1 MRIFRRSALTPQPPL
16 PIEGE
21 GQGVSGQGRLI
32 RDTMQQ
38 LYDVLIVGGGIV
50 GLSTAMAIQQQ
61 YPWAQ
66 VAVCEKETRWAA
78 HQTGNNSGV
87 IHAGVYY
94 KPGSLKAQFARKGQ
108 RSMVEFCQE
117 QGIAYE
123 VCGKLIVATTPGE
136 IERLE
141 NLYQRA
147 LANGLEAQ
155 RVGPEEIREREPHV
169 RAVSG
174 IYIPSTGIVNYT
186 QVTEAYARIVR
197 DHGGDLHLGTK
208 VSAISERRDVVVVKT
223 NRGTMQTRFLINCAG
238 LHSDRVAKLAGARTG
253 MKIIPFRGE
262 YYELVPTKRHLVKGL
277 IYPVPN
283 PNFPFLGVHFTR
295 MIDST
300 VHAGPNAVLAL
311 KREGYKKTD
320 IDLRDLGDVLGYPA
334 FWKLAGKYMDEGL
347 KEMLRSASKALF
359 VRSMQQIIPEIR
371 AKDVVP
377 THAGVRAQA
386 LMHDG
391 TLMDD
396 FVIISSGRAIHVCN
410 APSPA
415 ATASI
420 EIGKAIIER
429 MPPLERRITSAT

>member
-1 MRIFRRSALTPQPPL
+1 
-16 PIEGE
+16 
-21 GQGVSGQGRLI
+21 VSN
-32 RDTMQQ
+32 
-38 LYDVLIVGGGIV
+38 YDYLIVGGGII
-50 GLSTAMAIQQQ
+50 GLSTAMALGKQHPQARI
-61 YPWAQ
+61 
-66 VAVCEKETRWAA
+66 AVCEKEAHWAA

-94 KPGSLKAQFARKGQ
+94 KPGSLKAKFAHAGQ
-108 RSMVEFCQE
+108 RSMVEFCQAH
-117 QGIAYE
+117 GIAYE
-123 VCGKLIVATTPGE
+123 VCGKLIVATAPDE
-136 IERLE
+136 LERLE

-155 RVGPEEIREREPHV
+155 KVGPEQIREREPYV
-169 RAVSG
+169 QAVAG

-186 QVTEAYARIVR
+186 QVTEAYARIVQGQGGELHLNTR
-197 DHGGDLHLGTK
+197 VLTVAERGDLVTVETSQG
-208 VSAISERRDVVVVKT
+208 S
-223 NRGTMQTRFLINCAG
+223 MQARYLINCAG
-238 LHSDRVAKLAGARTG
+238 LHSDRVASLAGARTN

-262 YYELVPTKRHLVKGL
+262 YYELVPAKRSMVKGL

-295 MIDST
+295 MIDGT

-311 KREGYKKTD
+311 KREGYRKTD
-320 IDLRDLGDVLGYPA
+320 IDLRDLSEVLSYSA

-359 VRSMQQIIPEIR
+359 VRSMQRIIPAIQ

-386 LMHDG
+386 LMQDG

-396 FVIISSGRAIHVCN
+396 FVIITSGRAIHVCN

-420 EIGKAIIER
+420 EIGKAIVER
-429 MPPLERRITSAT
+429 VPPPTARVAAPAIGTKRAASL

>member
-1 MRIFRRSALTPQPPL
+1 MYVDMPL
-16 PIEGE
+16 PPAYI
-21 GQGVSGQGRLI
+21 
-32 RDTMQQ
+32 MQKI
-38 LYDVLIVGGGIV
+38 YDFLIVGGGIV
-50 GLSTAMAIQQQ
+50 GLSTAMAITQH

-66 VAVCEKETRWAA
+66 VAVCEKEVCWAA

-108 RSMVEFCQE
+108 RSMVDFCHE

-136 IERLE
+136 QEPLE

-155 RVGPEEIREREPHV
+155 RIGPDQIREREPHV

-197 DHGGDLHLGTK
+197 DHGGDLCLGTK
-208 VSAISERRDVVVVKT
+208 VMSIAERSDVVIVETSQGV
-223 NRGTMQTRFLINCAG
+223 MQTRFLINCAG
-238 LHSDRVAKLAGARTG
+238 LQSDRVASLAGARTG

-262 YYELVPTKRHLVKGL
+262 YYELVPAKRHLVKGL

-320 IDLRDLGDVLGYPA
+320 IDLRDLGEVLSYPA
-334 FWKLAGKYMDEGL
+334 FWKLAGKYMDEGI

-359 VRSMQQIIPEIR
+359 VRSMQHIIPEISAR
-371 AKDVVP
+371 DVVP

-420 EIGKAIIER
+420 EIGKAIMER
-429 MPPLERRITSAT
+429 IPAPDRRVASAT